1 MRITVQF
8 FSQLKEIAGTDELAL
23 DLPDGANVADLLAQ
37 LYERSPKLEKWDAS
51 ILVGI
56 GVDFV
61 ERDHVITPNDKIAI
75 MPPVQGG

>member
-1 MRITVQF
+1 MRITAQF
-8 FSQLKEIAGTDELAL
+8 FSQLKEIADTDELAL
-23 DLPDGANVADLLAQ
+23 DLPDGSTAADLLAH
-37 LYERSPKLEKWDAS
+37 LYERFPKLEKWDAS

-61 ERDHVITPNDKIAI
+61 GRDHVVRPNDRIAI